1 MQYHEIFGQNSKFDH
16 IRWFTQKLHVCDK
29 LTANFFVT
37 LGGKFS
43 SMFQRA
49 HWSSRVL
56 CQFNISTWNSKRHQR
71 NIELHLKRHSTALF
85 LFSFFSLSY
94 FDGVNKIMFPLLF
107 DHIVMKLN
115 RINHPLTHVLFP
127 SEIIINAQLETTF
140 IEIWSV
146 DKSHIKSSSNKLAI
160 DYYFYDYFY
169 FDITHH
175 LVFDKTMK

>member
-1 MQYHEIFGQNSKFDH
+1 MKYSAKTVNLIISDDSHKNFMCVTSWQPISLSLWVGNFLACFKERIGAHVYYVSSTFPLEIQNGTK
-16 IRWFTQKLHVCDK
+16 
-29 LTANFFVT
+29 
-37 LGGKFS
+37 
-43 SMFQRA
+43 
-49 HWSSRVL
+49 
-56 CQFNISTWNSKRHQR
+56 R
-71 NIELHLKRHSTALF
+71 NIHFKRHSTALF